1 MAACIPT
8 FSVQCVD
15 FKMDFVCVFF
25 FNYTAPEFEWKVR
38 RNAEMDNST
47 LQLGRGIAGK
57 L

>member
-1 MAACIPT
+1 
-8 FSVQCVD
+8 
-15 FKMDFVCVFF
+15 MDFMFF
-25 FNYTAPEFEWKVR
+25 FNYAEFDWKVR